1 MKMRNVIKTPYL
13 NTMIKAFN
21 YVKEVIDDGGLAY
34 ETKSAI
40 WVYDNNRDTV
50 MLIVKSPD
58 NMTNR
63 FIEYHKDNK
72 HYKTHKD
79 RIIKLTGAKP
89 VVTRYEIAS

>member
-1 MKMRNVIKTPYL
+1 MRNVIKPAYV
-13 NTMIKAFN
+13 NSMINAFT
-21 YVKEVIDDGGLAY
+21 YVKDVIKGGGLAY

-40 WVYDNNRDTV
+40 WVYDNDSDTV

-72 HYKTHKD
+72 HFRTHKD
-79 RIIKLTGAKP
+79 RIIRLTGAKP

>member
-1 MKMRNVIKTPYL
+1 MRNVIKTPYL
-13 NTMIKAFN
+13 NTMIKAFT

-40 WVYDNNRDTV
+40 WVYDVSMDRV

-63 FIEYHKDNK
+63 FIDYVKGDK
-72 HYKTHKD
+72 HYQTHKD
-79 RIIKLTGAKP
+79 RIIKLTGGKP
-89 VVTRYEIAS
+89 IVTRYEVA